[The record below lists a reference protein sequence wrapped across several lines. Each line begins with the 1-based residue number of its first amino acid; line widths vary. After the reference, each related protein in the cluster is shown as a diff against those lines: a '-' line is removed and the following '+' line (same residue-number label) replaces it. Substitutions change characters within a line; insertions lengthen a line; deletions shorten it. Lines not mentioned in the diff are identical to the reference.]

1 MGSRSGVNW
10 SAARPGAIV
19 SQGLAKRCIE
29 KHERSCES
37 NIACLNVRR
46 VGRLKSFNDGTVAFL
61 SATALLVGRSSCEQG
76 RRRFPRRLPR
86 RHVRVRRV
94 HREGNGARTSFRE
107 RVPGSNAAQ
116 TGRTDTGVTATLV
129 DRQGVAAKPSSNGP
143 FAPAPLARVPDA
155 PSSPAA
161 ATPGSEFRLPTKRC
175 VRILT

>member
-76 RRRFPRRLPR
+76 RRRFPRRLPTSEAR
-86 RHVRVRRV
+86 SRTSCSSR
-94 HREGNGARTSFRE
+94 GNGARTSFRE

-143 FAPAPLARVPDA
+143 FAPAPARPSARRTEQSSSCDA
-155 PSSPAA
+155 
-161 ATPGSEFRLPTKRC
+161 RLGVSITYKKVC
-175 VRILT
+175 